1 MNRIIHHRAA
11 SDGPIGW
18 RWYLV
23 PVIVTI
29 AVAGVVL
36 LVESWPTRD
45 DDAIARNDASG
56 PVPEADAQTDP
67 SLREPHGHAHP
78 HP

>member
-1 MNRIIHHRAA
+1 MNRIIHHRAG
-11 SDGPIGW
+11 SDAPIGW
-18 RWYLV
+18 RWYFV
-23 PVIVTI
+23 PIIVTI

-36 LVESWPTRD
+36 LVESWPARD
-45 DDAIARNDASG
+45 DAVARNDASG

-67 SLREPHGHAHP
+67 SPRELHGYAHP